1 MGFKAI
7 GVGAKAKG
15 ESLDREGG
23 QDVGAHPHL
32 DVQQKRGIKKEE

>member
-23 QDVGAHPHL
+23 QDVGVHPHL
-32 DVQQKRGIKKEE
+32 DVQQKRGIEKGE